1 MRAERDDFREENN
14 IVCLQMPSEIE
25 VTFNKIAFRRL
36 FQFVAI
42 EHSNLLSE

>member
-14 IVCLQMPSEIE
+14 NECPWMASEIA
-25 VTFNKIAFRRL
+25 VTLQKFAFRRL